1 MGTRRGYTSRGGRSE
16 TKASSN
22 LTSDE
27 EKVSKQK
34 EALQATLA
42 QISRNFGG
50 DAVMW
55 LGKGNET
62 KSIPVISTGSL
73 ALDVAL
79 GVGGLPK
86 GRIVEIYGPEA
97 SGKTTLTLHVIAEAQ
112 KNGGYCVFIDAEH
125 ALDTSLA
132 EALGVQ
138 VKDLLVAKPDSGEE
152 ALNLVDQSIRSGLV
166 DVVVVDSIAALVPHS
181 EFMGEAHM
189 ALQARLMSQALRKLT
204 HSISKSETL
213 LIFISQTR
221 LKLGTHGYGG
231 TAEVTSGGNALKF
244 YSSVRLNV
252 CKTGQLKNGEQVI
265 GSSTLVK
272 VVKNK
277 LAPPFKTAEF
287 EIEFGKGIS
296 KEGEILDQALKHGLV
311 SKSGNWHIFEDERM
325 GNGRENAKN
334 YLREHV
340 ELRETLFTRIK
351 ERLVGDG
358 KEHPSD
364 ITTD

>member
-1 MGTRRGYTSRGGRSE
+1 MDTRRGYTSRGGRSE

-55 LGKGNET
+55 LGKGNEI

-73 ALDVAL
+73 ALDAAL

-138 VKDLLVAKPDSGEE
+138 AKNLLVAKPDSGEE

-166 DVVVVDSIAALVPHS
+166 DVVVVDS
-181 EFMGEAHM
+181 
-189 ALQARLMSQALRKLT
+189 
-204 HSISKSETL
+204 
-213 LIFISQTR
+213 TR

-296 KEGEILDQALKHGLV
+296 REGEILDQALKHGLV
-311 SKSGNWHIFEDERM
+311 CKSGNWHICEDERM

-358 KEHPSD
+358 KEHPLD